1 MPKIRKR
8 KSRILSEVREAA
20 KDLRDIGVIDAATM
34 RKFDSLAAAP
44 SSTKGSVRSPK
55 AR

>member
-1 MPKIRKR
+1 MPKIRKE

-20 KDLRDIGVIDAATM
+20 RDLRDIGVIDDATM
-34 RKFDSLAAAP
+34 RKFGSLAATP
-44 SSTKGSVRSPK
+44 PSTKGSVRSPK